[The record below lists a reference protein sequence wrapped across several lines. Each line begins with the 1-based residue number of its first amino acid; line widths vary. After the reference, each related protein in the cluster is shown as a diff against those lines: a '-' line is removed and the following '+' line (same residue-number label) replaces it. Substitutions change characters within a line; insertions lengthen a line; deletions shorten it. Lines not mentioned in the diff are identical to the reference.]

1 MFKPAKK
8 MDQQGCDLIER
19 MFREKQ
25 PQLRAFLIHRLP
37 TVSDAEDALQEV
49 FYRLCRMDDLSRVVN
64 PAAFLF
70 SIAENIVRDFYR
82 HARSIGVHSSLA
94 EFVDDLP
101 SREPSAARVVF
112 GIEWLKAYNDAIE
125 RLPPR
130 CRRVFVMCR
139 VENRSHA
146 QIAAELGVSIK
157 MVEKYMT
164 RALNE
169 LRASLASFLEGG
181 VD

>member
-1 MFKPAKK
+1 
-8 MDQQGCDLIER
+8 
-19 MFREKQ
+19 
-25 PQLRAFLIHRLP
+25 
-37 TVSDAEDALQEV
+37 
-49 FYRLCRMDDLSRVVN
+49 
-64 PAAFLF
+64 
-70 SIAENIVRDFYR
+70 
-82 HARSIGVHSSLA
+82 
-94 EFVDDLP
+94 
-101 SREPSAARVVF
+101 
-112 GIEWLKAYNDAIE
+112 
-125 RLPPR
+125 
-130 CRRVFVMCR
+130 VMCR